1 MIYSRRLVDN
11 IFCKQS
17 KFSWIRFS
25 RKLSARVT
33 GRHHFFNEIEFPR
46 IITSFAELINKN
58 LVFNNLSH
66 SNLSLSDFTQSEE
79 KLIVEKSNLSDF
91 INYEFM
97 SLKKFFSF
105 QRISKKM

>member
-1 MIYSRRLVDN
+1 MIYSRRLIDN

-25 RKLSARVT
+25 RKFSARIT
-33 GRHHFFNEIEFPR
+33 GRHHFFNKIECPR
-46 IITSFAELINKN
+46 IVTSFAELINKN
-58 LVFNNLSH
+58 LVFNNLSYAN
-66 SNLSLSDFTQSEE
+66 SSLTNFTQSEE
-79 KLIVEKSNLSDF
+79 KLLVGKSNLSDF

-97 SLKKFFSF
+97 TLKKFFSF

>member
-33 GRHHFFNEIEFPR
+33 GRHHFFNKIEFPR
-46 IITSFAELINKN
+46 IITSFAELINK
-58 LVFNNLSH
+58 NNLSH

>member
-33 GRHHFFNEIEFPR
+33 GRHHFFNKIEFPR
-46 IITSFAELINKN
+46 IITSFAELINK
-58 LVFNNLSH
+58 NNLSH

-105 QRISKKM
+105 QKISKKM